1 MKAFL
6 QTHTSEQQHELE
18 LKVSDLYQ
26 DLHDF
31 DEADRE
37 EMLLLLRDKH
47 ARYLQVCST
56 TGPDSAPSPVSP
68 PECTPR
74 QQEASI
80 STSYLLFQY
89 VFSNLLYICT
99 VPSCK
104 VRGHSSRV
112 LSRYVVLDSGPAQH
126 IT

>member
-47 ARYLQVCST
+47 ARYLQVCSAA
-56 TGPDSAPSPVSP
+56 GPDSAPEP
-68 PECTPR
+68 
-74 QQEASI
+74 
-80 STSYLLFQY
+80 F
-89 VFSNLLYICT
+89 
-99 VPSCK
+99 
-104 VRGHSSRV
+104 
-112 LSRYVVLDSGPAQH
+112 
-126 IT
+126 